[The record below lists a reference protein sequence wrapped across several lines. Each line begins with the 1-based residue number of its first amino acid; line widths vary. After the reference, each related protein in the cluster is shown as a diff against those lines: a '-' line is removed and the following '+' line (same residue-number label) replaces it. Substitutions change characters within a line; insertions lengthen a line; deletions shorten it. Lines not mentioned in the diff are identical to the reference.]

1 MKRLATIA
9 LLLNILISTFGY
21 WRGPSND
28 ATRGTD
34 NSGLEYFLA
43 KHGYGNGLSERAG
56 LQFISIF
63 LEFTLLPFL
72 S

>member
-1 MKRLATIA
+1 MKQLAIIA

-21 WRGPSND
+21 QLGPNND

-34 NSGLEYFLA
+34 NSELEYFRA

-63 LEFTLLPFL
+63 L
-72 S
+72 